1 MLSKC
6 AFNESVSR
14 QFQQEKCHCLWVTE
28 PCVNMIL
35 MHCRGMGKKIIT
47 RWNKF
52 ISGNAERNKST
63 SQMSNK
69 ILKEDGVSKAAWL
82 LQLHQGT
89 LSAVDINVFQTPR
102 QFLRAQLSLAA
113 TQPPIILQRQTHS
126 KVEPKA
132 ELKQSTNMKE
142 NPYGKGTRWRE
153 EKKKEIKCGVREVKD
168 SPWWS

>member
-1 MLSKC
+1 MLSNC

-35 MHCRGMGKKIIT
+35 MHRRGIEKIIT

-52 ISGNAERNKST
+52 ISGNAERQKST

-82 LQLHQGT
+82 QLHQGT
-89 LSAVDINVFQTPR
+89 LSAVAVNVFQTLR
-102 QFLRAQLSLAA
+102 QFLRDQLSLAA

-132 ELKQSTNMKE
+132 ELKWSINMKE
-142 NPYGKGTRWRE
+142 NPYGKG
-153 EKKKEIKCGVREVKD
+153 K
-168 SPWWS
+168 S